1 LAGVRHC
8 SWDLLKVW
16 LETATGNRI
25 VLARG
30 YSMAVHETLYRR
42 IVEHLEFFTRI
53 GFAQHAAQTSWTA
66 RLAPVPRPR
75 WPVESEA
82 ERLRVRFPLEGPHP
96 VAACLRE
103 KEAWQFAQRCG
114 VVLFGLGLIG
124 ILLFALLALPKLS
137 MLSSV
142 LLVLGIVLGY
152 ESRRGSLES
161 PCDLGRASREA
172 ARLTIALEARANEL
186 QRTDANGQTE
196 SWSAAQVH
204 NLEVAYHHEPG
215 GEAEDTHR
223 FTLLLQPGQGP
234 PHVLFTCEWHGE
246 CYDPD
251 VVHAELS
258 WLAHALKQRLHEES
272 GRAESERIQSSLLDS

>member
-1 LAGVRHC
+1 VRYAIWLDPEWIVTQRHDWPRFHWGPTEVPLAGVRHC

-137 MLSSV
+137 MLSIV

-161 PCDLGRASREA
+161 PCDLGRATREA
-172 ARLTIALEARANEL
+172 ARLTIA
-186 QRTDANGQTE
+186 
-196 SWSAAQVH
+196 
-204 NLEVAYHHEPG
+204 
-215 GEAEDTHR
+215 
-223 FTLLLQPGQGP
+223 
-234 PHVLFTCEWHGE
+234 
-246 CYDPD
+246 
-251 VVHAELS
+251 
-258 WLAHALKQRLHEES
+258 
-272 GRAESERIQSSLLDS
+272 

>member
-1 LAGVRHC
+1 
-8 SWDLLKVW
+8 
-16 LETATGNRI
+16 
-25 VLARG
+25 
-30 YSMAVHETLYRR
+30 
-42 IVEHLEFFTRI
+42 
-53 GFAQHAAQTSWTA
+53 
-66 RLAPVPRPR
+66 
-75 WPVESEA
+75 VESEA

-161 PCDLGRASREA
+161 PCDLGRATREA

-204 NLEVAYHHEPG
+204 NLEVAYHPEPG